1 MGRVQ
6 WNRRIQKRGGS
17 LQVTLPNE
25 ICKALDLKDKDEVL
39 IYLEE
44 DTLIIRKESDR
55 CPHCYGTGTC
65 RCSACAKKFRLFDRP
80 ILIPVT
86 CTVCN
91 GSGKKTQEDDEKS
104 EEEKL

>member
-39 IYLEE
+39 IYFEE
-44 DTLIIRKESDR
+44 DSLIIRKETDR
-55 CPHCYGTGTC
+55 CPHCYGNGTC
-65 RCSACAKKFRLFDRP
+65 RCSACAKKLRIIQRP
-80 ILIPVT
+80 IVIPVT
-86 CTVCN
+86 CSVCN
-91 GSGKKTQEDDEKS
+91 GSGKVIKS
-104 EEEKL
+104 EEDL